1 MSFVFAGAVRRAA
14 NGASIGCF
22 VGLMIA
28 LAAAG
33 GCNTKTAPTGKA
45 GSTASRS
52 ASGRDSAEDTIRAA
66 REMLY
71 EPADLMACRNA
82 VRQLNG
88 HLTHHPTTKPAD
100 LTPAERAFLSGSD
113 GYELD
118 DDEVREV
125 ASPTFTPLDAAY
137 FDCCFLFRD
146 VVRGLQG
153 DQRARAAAV
162 FDWAIR
168 QVRLRERP
176 DEPDPPQYIARRGW
190 GTSYERAMIVLA
202 AMQQAEIDG
211 CLIAVPQRPAGATS
225 SGRIALVG
233 ALVGGDIL
241 VFDTRMGMGL
251 PGPGGKGIATLV
263 QLCNDPSVLQQL
275 TVDPKV
281 PYDITPQQMK
291 SAEVRIAVPL
301 SALAPRMS
309 YLQHE
314 LTTNKNHVVLA
325 MDGRALLDRFKK
337 AAAGQNISVR
347 VGNDRG
353 DPGTPTR
360 LLRSFL
366 PPDEGGS
373 DEPRM
378 LPLAVLGGFVA
389 PQDNRS
395 AKIGRKKL
403 FTLELTPWYVLPP
416 PVRELEYSSDP
427 GARLR
432 EQYAE
437 FFANFP
443 VPAAPSSALER
454 INGGIPVPADEQ
466 DMSQR
471 IGYHFIGKP
480 AIKEP
485 THFSLLAKSPRD
497 DMLRNR
503 LEQAAKSLQATL
515 DQASFQQ
522 SVTQSRP
529 DLGEKVTRWCERAWN
544 VYAKLA
550 RLERQAAAKGPA
562 GLEELQQARTEAAM
576 VWRDSD
582 GGVLPIW
589 LMGLAG
595 AAAIPMHHEA
605 SYLLALC
612 KQEWAERTNDPEDWR
627 SAVDLW
633 DAYLSEDAAT
643 PPAVAARVLQ
653 ARALEKVGDR
663 AKARAVL
670 EDLQGPIS
678 EIDKVG
684 RLYRAKHLQD
694 APTAAPGSGR

>member
-1 MSFVFAGAVRRAA
+1 MSFLFAGGLRGAVK
-14 NGASIGCF
+14 GASIGCF
-22 VGLMIA
+22 ISLMLS

-33 GCNTKTAPTGKA
+33 GCTRTAPTGKA

-52 ASGRDSAEDTIRAA
+52 ASGMGAAEDTMRDA
-66 REMLY
+66 RETLY
-71 EPADLMACRNA
+71 EPADLAACRNA

-88 HLTHHPTTKPAD
+88 HLTHHPARKPAD
-100 LTPAERAFLSGSD
+100 LTSEERAFLSGSD

-118 DDEVREV
+118 DDEVKEV
-125 ASPTFTPLDAAY
+125 ANPTFTPLDAAY

-153 DQRARAAAV
+153 DQRARAVAV

-202 AMQQAEIDG
+202 AMQQAEVDG
-211 CLIAVPQRPAGATS
+211 CLIAVPQQPAGAAS
-225 SGRIALVG
+225 KGRVALVG

-251 PGPGGKGIATLV
+251 PGPGGKGIATLA

-275 TVDPKV
+275 TVDPKA
-281 PYDITPQQMK
+281 PYDLTPQQMK
-291 SAEVRIAVPL
+291 SAEIRVAAPL
-301 SALAPRMS
+301 SALAPRMR

-314 LTTNKNHVVLA
+314 LAANKNHVVLA

-347 VGNDRG
+347 VGDDRG
-353 DPGTPTR
+353 DTSTPTR

-366 PPDEGGS
+366 PPDEGGT

-378 LPLAVLGGFVA
+378 LRLAALGGFVA

-395 AKIGRKKL
+395 TKIGRKKL

-416 PVRELEYSSDP
+416 PIRELEYSSDP

-432 EQYAE
+432 EMYAE

-443 VPAAPSSALER
+443 VPAVPSSAMER
-454 INGGIPVPADEQ
+454 LNGGIAIPAEEQ

-471 IGYHFIGKP
+471 IGYHFLGKQSL
-480 AIKEP
+480 KEP
-485 THFSLLAKSPRD
+485 THFSLLAKSARD

-503 LEQAAKSLQATL
+503 LDEAAKSLQATI
-515 DQASFQQ
+515 DQARFQQ
-522 SVTQSRP
+522 SLTSRP
-529 DLGEKVTRWCERAWN
+529 DLGEKVARWCERAWN

-562 GLEELQQARTEAAM
+562 GLEELQQARTEAAL
-576 VWRDSD
+576 VWGESD
-582 GGVLPIW
+582 GAVLPVW

-612 KQEWAERTNDPEDWR
+612 KQEWAERTKDPQDWG

-633 DAYLSEDAAT
+633 EAYLSEDSAA
-643 PPAVAARVLQ
+643 PPAVAARALQ
-653 ARALEKVGDR
+653 ARALEKIGER

-694 APTAAPGSGR
+694 APAAAPGSGR